1 MSLLCL
7 EVGVALRAR
16 SMAALPR
23 RNGPAR
29 PAAWTRPEMSRRVQP
44 RPAGTRASSDTSGN
58 RDKALGT
65 PSVTGMSAT
74 QRVKQAGKDATYIGV
89 IVVGLGLTGAL
100 LYTVFAELFSSWS
113 PNRVYGDAL
122 SRCRKNPEVVAALG
136 EPIKGYGET
145 TRRGRRQHVTHV
157 EFERDGLRHMRLHFY
172 VQGCEPHVRGTVHLE
187 AHEVSGSRKYEL
199 RYLFVELNTVPPRKI
214 VIEDNR

>member
-7 EVGVALRAR
+7 EVGVAMRAR
-16 SMAALPR
+16 SLAALPR
-23 RNGPAR
+23 RNVTTR
-29 PAAWTRPEMSRRVQP
+29 PGSWTRSEVFRRVPP
-44 RPAGTRASSDTSGN
+44 RPAGNRARSDTPGS
-58 RDKALGT
+58 REKALGI
-65 PSVTGMSAT
+65 PGATGMSAT

-89 IVVGLGLTGAL
+89 IVVGVGLTGAL
-100 LYTVFAELFSSWS
+100 LYAVFAELFSSWS

-157 EFERDGLRHMRLHFY
+157 EFERDGVRHMRLHFY

-187 AHEVSGSRKYEL
+187 AQEVSGSRKYEF